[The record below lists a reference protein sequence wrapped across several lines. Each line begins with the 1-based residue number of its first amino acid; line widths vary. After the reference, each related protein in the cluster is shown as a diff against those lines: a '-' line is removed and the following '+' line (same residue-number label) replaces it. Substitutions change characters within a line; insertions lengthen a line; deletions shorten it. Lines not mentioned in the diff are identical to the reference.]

1 MIKTLRLKLK
11 LNNFFEI
18 VGIKISTFPNKE
30 IMLDENIYY
39 SIDHL
44 NPNFAYILKWS
55 KCFIFMMR
63 DICILSIL
71 KLIK

>member
-18 VGIKISTFPNKE
+18 GIKISTFLHKE

-39 SIDHL
+39 SVDHL
-44 NPNFAYILKWS
+44 
-55 KCFIFMMR
+55 M
-63 DICILSIL
+63 
-71 KLIK
+71 